1 MKKWGSNL
9 MNRLIYGLLLLIAL
23 MLPPVANLMESVMI
37 IHMHMQMPMLV
48 IIGIIMASFFQVRF
62 PKFFEKWNEN
72 GVPGIVL
79 FIIIMSYWMLPRT
92 MDEALT
98 NLNVEIFKFISLPFL
113 AGIPLMDSWKKLS
126 STAKNAVIIFF
137 TVVFIGIGWLYI
149 NAPNPLCNNYLVI
162 DQIILGWGFLI
173 TAIGLIIYLLYDFFI
188 DPSAYEEVAEE

>member
-48 IIGIIMASFFQVRF
+48 IIGIIMASFFQERF

-126 STAKNAVIIFF
+126 STVKNAVIIFF